1 MINQWRSTI
10 IICGAAAAISAIS
23 REITSRSHPVIA
35 LTETPPRA
43 VKNSVSQTDQFRLRM
58 QLLQWRWKVTGLDL
72 PEKLR
77 DQIARELA
85 KKNP

>member
-1 MINQWRSTI
+1 
-10 IICGAAAAISAIS
+10 
-23 REITSRSHPVIA
+23 
-35 LTETPPRA
+35 
-43 VKNSVSQTDQFRLRM
+43 M

-72 PEKLR
+72 PERLR